1 MLVGN
6 PPVIPAIHLL
16 WSLQDAGFQAS
27 KTGVNQ
33 RPRQAAVTI
42 NQGEETEDKES
53 VKRLL
58 RLRKPCDQKWSVHC

>member
-16 WSLQDAGFQAS
+16 WSLQNAGFQAS

-42 NQGEETEDKES
+42 NQGEETEDKQS
-53 VKRLL
+53 L
-58 RLRKPCDQKWSVHC
+58 

>member
-42 NQGEETEDKES
+42 NQGEETEDNRVCKMTF
-53 VKRLL
+53 KT
-58 RLRKPCDQKWSVHC
+58 QKAL